1 MQKRCFSKR
10 QQNEMSTNVNEY
22 LSGGEKNCE
31 GKVHDNVLSIKI
43 IYLLNL
49 ESWKPAGKKINLK
62 SFQSTS
68 Q

>member
-1 MQKRCFSKR
+1 
-10 QQNEMSTNVNEY
+10 MSTNVNEY